1 MGGKPCRITAMPFF
15 DGRTGQVH
23 FRRWSVSGDAAPRVS
38 LVFLHGL
45 GQHSGQ
51 YHRFAGALTSVG
63 IEVWAVDHT
72 GHGLSEGEP
81 GASAPLSDLAAD
93 AATLA
98 DIARDAL
105 PGVPQ
110 AVMGHSLGA
119 VTALTMLAHR
129 DHDFTSAVLCGIP
142 RSAVAQA
149 GWGELADS
157 RIPVLVVH
165 GVDDRIAPIDP
176 VRKWA
181 ATLPNVEMRE
191 FEDAGHDLLHEKV
204 HASVSVMSREFLLA
218 HSR

>member
-1 MGGKPCRITAMPFF
+1 MTSMPFF

-23 FRRWSVSGDAAPRVS
+23 FRHWPAAGGAVPTVS

-51 YHRFAGALTSVG
+51 YHRFAGAMTASG
-63 IEVWAVDHT
+63 IDVWAIDHT
-72 GHGLSEGEP
+72 GHGLSEGDP
-81 GASAPLSDLAAD
+81 GVGAPLSDLAAD

-98 DIARDAL
+98 DIALAEL
-105 PGVPQ
+105 PEVPQ

-129 DHDFTSAVLCGIP
+129 DHDFASAVLCGIP
-142 RSAVAQA
+142 RSAVEQHGWAELSDA
-149 GWGELADS
+149 G
-157 RIPVLVVH
+157 IPVLVVH
-165 GVDDRIAPIDP
+165 GTDDRIAPVDP
-176 VRKWA
+176 VRDWA
-181 ATLPNVEMRE
+181 RTLRNVEMRE

-204 HASVSVMSREFLLA
+204 HASVTNVSREFLLA